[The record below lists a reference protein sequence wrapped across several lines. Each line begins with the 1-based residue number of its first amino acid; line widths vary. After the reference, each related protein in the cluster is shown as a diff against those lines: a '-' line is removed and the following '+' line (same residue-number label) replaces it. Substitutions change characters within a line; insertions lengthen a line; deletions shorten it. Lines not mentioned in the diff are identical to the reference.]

1 MLFLIRGLDMRK
13 VASFFLFSL
22 AILAPSGCGKAGFYP
37 AKGQFV
43 DASDAPVTV
52 LEGFEVTFEGHGPD
66 GKSYSSTG
74 TIDDQ
79 GRFEL
84 FTDRPGDGAPMGEG
98 KLLIQPKMK
107 DSEREFPYPL
117 NPKYRTFE
125 KSGLTAKIEPKP
137 NELKFTVE
145 LKAGKQSLKQ

>member
-1 MLFLIRGLDMRK
+1 MLFLIRGLQMRK

-52 LEGFEVTFEGHGPD
+52 LEGFEVSFEGHGPD

-74 TIDDQ
+74 TIDAQ

-98 KLLIQPKMK
+98 KLLIQ
-107 DSEREFPYPL
+107 DERFGTGIPL
-117 NPKYRTFE
+117 PPESKVPNLR
-125 KSGLTAKIEPKP
+125 KIRADRE
-137 NELKFTVE
+137 N
-145 LKAGKQSLKQ
+145 